1 MNDEQ
6 AKMIERARS
15 TLRLGGV
22 ALQEKEANHAASE
35 AYYAMFHAAN
45 ALLASIDLG
54 FSKHSAVHAA
64 FGREFVKKGRIPQHL
79 HRWLLSAF
87 EIRVQATYD
96 YDATVTAEEAEV
108 LIEQAEQF
116 VDAIEEYLSERAD

>member
-1 MNDEQ
+1 MNEEQ
-6 AKMIERARS
+6 AKMIARAWS
-15 TLRLGGV
+15 TLRLAGV
-22 ALQEKEANHAASE
+22 ALQQDEANHAASE

-64 FGREFVKKGRIPQHL
+64 FGREFVKTGRVPQHL

-87 EIRVQATYD
+87 ETRVQATYD
-96 YDATVTAEEAEV
+96 
-108 LIEQAEQF
+108 
-116 VDAIEEYLSERAD
+116 